1 MQFDGLRNVILLK
14 CHLLTSHDTNNMVAK
29 TLKLS
34 SAETEHTL
42 LYNKKLLM
50 SEQ

>member
-1 MQFDGLRNVILLK
+1 MQFDGLRNVILLR

-34 SAETEHTL
+34 SAKTEYIL
-42 LYNKKLLM
+42 SYKKLLM
-50 SEQ
+50 AER